1 MVKNF
6 VYRFKQYCEENQ
18 TRIKGIFYQ
27 GEGHIT
33 VYGSKEHLVDE
44 DKERNYICKDVSESD
59 LAFVDT
65 RKFGWYSV
73 YLPKL
78 ELIFKNTKTCDE
90 SIFDIGGDCRTLSQ
104 LDCEDVGIPLM
115 ISLFSSHPDVLDSA
129 IGLCRQ
135 SLTLNHWKNY
145 YETFEN
151 KVKAFYK
158 VKDYADVLK
167 DYETALKQLREYGWT
182 NSKNSPDTVDDA
194 WPKVRGRPTTLL
206 DDFAIEVVIHKLT
219 TGANLEDQPFHI
231 DDHHSCYSDDEN
243 KKEKLPNY
251 GAVTMLLPGSDQA
264 QDQVSTEISTMRRQW
279 ERNGR
284 GIWLPTNVIHRGRRP
299 DDRLERN
306 NYLFEV
312 HSNGTFIADKDGDKG
327 HNCRNV
333 KAFRITLQQLLE
345 IKSRQ
350 VDNVKGGGHTQSSNP
365 YLIVAGRQGGKLKD

>member
-104 LDCEDVGIPLM
+104 LDCEDV
-115 ISLFSSHPDVLDSA
+115 D
-129 IGLCRQ
+129 
-135 SLTLNHWKNY
+135 
-145 YETFEN
+145 
-151 KVKAFYK
+151 
-158 VKDYADVLK
+158 
-167 DYETALKQLREYGWT
+167 ETALKQLREYGWT